1 MKEVKAE
8 EGEEKNMQKNITI
21 ILLKKLDNI
30 SEKKL
35 FFKEYKKRKS
45 IKWLKKNGKF
55 INIFNKN
62 NVFWINSSLESKDI
76 PKYVLDFIIKSYKD
90 LGYNYI
96 KDIKI
101 CF

>member
-1 MKEVKAE
+1 
-8 EGEEKNMQKNITI
+8 MQKNITI